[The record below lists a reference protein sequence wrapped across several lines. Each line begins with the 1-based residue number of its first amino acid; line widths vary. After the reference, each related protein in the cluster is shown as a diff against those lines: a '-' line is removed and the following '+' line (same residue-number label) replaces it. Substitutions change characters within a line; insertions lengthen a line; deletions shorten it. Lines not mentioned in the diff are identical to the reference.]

1 MAAVVLVSAACGTAK
16 AGAGL
21 ITGNCPTSG
30 TQVFAQWGDPTS
42 YYLAPNGGFES
53 GTTGWSVSRAS
64 VVSGN
69 EPFYQSG
76 SHALSLPSGSTA
88 LSPVVCIGASDLY
101 VRMFASDA
109 GGTDKGLR
117 VQVVWYGLL
126 NVVLGITDVATYAPG
141 QGWAPTGKL
150 STAGGLSV
158 PLLPLVGSTSAR
170 IRMTPLGAGSRWRID
185 DLYVDPWAMRG

>member
-1 MAAVVLVSAACGTAK
+1 MAAVVLAAAACATAK

-30 TQVFAQWGDPTS
+30 TQVFSPWGDSTS
-42 YYLAPNGGFES
+42 YYLAQNGGFEN
-53 GTTGWSVSRAS
+53 GTTGWTVSGGS
-64 VVSGN
+64 VVSDN
-69 EPFYQSG
+69 EPFYKSG

-88 LSPVVCIGASDLY
+88 TSPVVCIGASDLY
-101 VRMFASDA
+101 VRMFGKDV

-126 NVVLGITDVATYAPG
+126 NTVLGITDFATFTPG
-141 QGWAPTGKL
+141 GNWAPTGKL
-150 STAGGLSV
+150 STAGGLAV
-158 PLLPLVGSTSAR
+158 PLLPILGSTSAR
-170 IRMTPLGAGSRWRID
+170 IRVTPLGSGSNWRID